1 MSKKKSA
8 NRHHRRH
15 QPKPQGMTYADV
27 LAQEKQAREAVDK
40 AARDVTVQLESDT
53 HTQRAMWLMVV
64 SISDAFGIGPERMRR
79 DFFPALQKNSDW
91 VQKNTDEVDV
101 EYAYEKL
108 RKRAEECTGIKIEY
122 LYEHEAAAA
131 ALKHAKESVRFDAD
145 GT

>member
-64 SISDAFGIGPERMRR
+64 SISEAFGIGPARMQR

-91 VQKNTDEVDV
+91 IQKLTAEVDV

-108 RKRAEECTGIKIEY
+108 RKRAEACTGMQIEY
-122 LYEHEAAAA
+122 LYEHEAAA
-131 ALKHAKESVRFDAD
+131 LKHAKEAVKEDASS
-145 GT
+145 T